1 MLDILLSA
9 TLLIILIPFLLVA
22 YILIKI
28 DSKGPFLFVQK
39 RLGYQGQVF
48 KAYKLRTMTHKIRH
62 THTQVYGKH
71 PDVTSVGFY
80 LRKYKLDELPQVINI
95 LRGDMSFVG
104 PRPGLPEQLKNYN
117 EVAKTRL
124 QVRPG
129 LTGLAQINGNIYL
142 TWPERWVYDGLYV
155 KQLSFKLDILI
166 IIKTFLILIKG
177 EDKFIKK
184 PNA

>member
-1 MLDILLSA
+1 MLDIILSV
-9 TLLIILIPFLLVA
+9 TLLIILSPLLLVV
-22 YILIKI
+22 YLLIKI

-39 RLGYQGQVF
+39 RLGYQARVF
-48 KAYKLRTMTHKIRH
+48 NAYKLRTMTHKIRH

-71 PDVTSVGFY
+71 PDVTRVGFY
-80 LRKYKLDELPQVINI
+80 LRKYKIDELPQLINI
-95 LRGDMSFVG
+95 FRGEMSFVG

-142 TWPERWVYDGLYV
+142 TWPERWMYDGLYV
-155 KQLSFKLDILI
+155 KQLSFKLDISI